1 MIKFRYLLIVFFIN
15 FFLKSAYSCTTNN
28 TGSCTGLLSVTSSG
42 VTATNSGTITSSTT
56 AASSTAYGIYS
67 NSASSSLTVINSGTI
82 SVSAQPAA
90 GAVNATDL
98 PHAAHAIV
106 TNASGFVLTNSGTI
120 TATTSATNGS
130 SPTVGSRAIIN
141 NGDNA
146 KITNT
151 NTGTIS
157 ATSSPAL
164 SPLSGSWSRRAYALE
179 NYGNNLEFT
188 NSGILSG
195 TSTRLHG
202 IGFTDNGTG
211 KIGATITN
219 SGTISGTAT
228 EGTGTGMQLIFN
240 NSTITNTNTGT
251 ISGSNVGISNS
262 GTGITIN
269 NSGAITGTT
278 RGIKNNNII
287 NALNNSQGAGNVN
300 GALTYE
306 GKLPTNYNIIIN
318 SSSNYGKLSV
328 TSGTDSLI
336 FGIYNTSNVTSGT
349 YQDVLT
355 GVSRS
360 NLSNTQL
367 TGTYGAYNWILAL
380 NNNTN
385 NYDLTIAAS
394 RSAYNE
400 IVTTAKLTNTASKLE
415 TIRTNGTKNTLTNTL
430 DNLSAA
436 QLESAV
442 KKIQGSSIVKTSA
455 QSVQAQSSFK
465 TALSTVTSPGSS
477 SSMTNVTK
485 TNQGSLTFADLQ
497 KNNLYAKIQ
506 SANYSDDSNFF
517 DYKNNQVP
525 VNALEFFKSNRNV
538 NLVEKD
544 DFKESG
550 IFLRTFGSI
559 TNYAAINSD
568 DNSYG
573 SDSYGLLGGFQHKID
588 ENLYQGYSLGF
599 SKSKLTLDAGEGN
612 TKTNTIH
619 ANVYRK
625 MDEKEYGV
633 TASLG
638 GYVSFI
644 DNVRNISETSE
655 ILKSSPTNGG
665 LDFSVQYVK
674 KMELLGLNFYPSAS
688 LTTTYGIVKNYKE
701 TGGSGSALEIKS
713 HNVLAIKPEIGFT
726 LENNFIQTDKITE
739 GANFSLFANRQQY
752 LDGHTNT
759 SSMIGENSWSAS
771 TLPKTKDDFLTAGIG
786 YVAKNIDEKS
796 DLNFN
801 FFYTQST
808 NNSLNSSLFSI
819 SYNKT
824 F

>member
-1 MIKFRYLLIVFFIN
+1 MQFIKILKLLLIIFLFNN
-15 FFLKSAYSCTTNN
+15 FHLAISFAQNCTANVSPTSDCPGGSLAITANN
-28 TGSCTGLLSVTSSG
+28 TNITNTKIIGDQNAKPTFGINSSSTSNATNLSVE
-42 VTATNSGTITSSTT
+42 NSGTINGGYALYFKADVTNTGTLNNTNTTKTVTSITNSGIINHAFAGIWNEAVMSLGNQTRLPPPSRERIST
-56 AASSTAYGIYS
+56 GGGS
-67 NSASSSLTVINSGTI
+67 NNSINSNITLIENSGSIVGNGFRGIWNAGGTVTMNGTGSNNTANANIGTI
-82 SVSAQPAA
+82 
-90 GAVNATDL
+90 
-98 PHAAHAIV
+98 
-106 TNASGFVLTNSGTI
+106 TNTGTI
-120 TATTSATNGS
+120 TAT
-130 SPTVGSRAIIN
+130 
-141 NGDNA
+141 
-146 KITNT
+146 
-151 NTGTIS
+151 
-157 ATSSPAL
+157 
-164 SPLSGSWSRRAYALE
+164 SGS
-179 NYGNNLEFT
+179 
-188 NSGILSG
+188 GI
-195 TSTRLHG
+195 
-202 IGFTDNGTG
+202 
-211 KIGATITN
+211 
-219 SGTISGTAT
+219 
-228 EGTGTGMQLIFN
+228 
-240 NSTITNTNTGT
+240 
-251 ISGSNVGISNS
+251 V
-262 GTGITIN
+262 N
-269 NSGAITGTT
+269 NSGGTIGT
-278 RGIKNNNII
+278 
-287 NALNNSQGAGNVN
+287 LNNRQGAGNAS
-300 GALTYE
+300 GSLTYN
-306 GKLPTNYNIIIN
+306 GSLPTNYNIIIN
-318 SSSNYGKLSV
+318 SPSVYGKLSV
-328 TSGTDSLI
+328 TGGATGSTTA
-336 FGIYNTSNVTSGT
+336 FGIYPGSVVSAGT

-355 GVSRS
+355 GVTGS
-360 NLSNTQL
+360 NLSSL
-367 TGTYGAYNWILAL
+367 TGTFGSYRWTLASD
-380 NNNTN
+380 NT

-394 RSAYNE
+394 RSAYNQT
-400 IVTTAKLTNTASKLE
+400 VSSSKLTNTATQLE
-415 TIRTNGTKNTLTNTL
+415 AIRTNGTKTTLTNTL

-436 QLESAV
+436 QLESAL
-442 KKIQGSSIVKTSA
+442 KKIQGTTTVKAAA
-455 QSVQAQSSFK
+455 QPVQAQSSFK
-465 TALSTVTSPGSS
+465 TALSTITSPGSS
-477 SSMTNVTK
+477 SKITNLTK
-485 TNQGSLTFADLQ
+485 TNQGNLTFADLQ
-497 KNNLYAKIQ
+497 TNNLYAKIQ
-506 SANYSDDSNFF
+506 PANYSDDNAFF
-517 DYKNNQVP
+517 DHKNNQAP
-525 VNALEFFKSNRNV
+525 INALEFFKSNRTT

-544 DFKESG
+544 DLKDSG
-550 IFLRTFGSI
+550 FFLRTFGSV

-619 ANVYRK
+619 SNVYRK
-625 MDEKEYGV
+625 MDEKEYGA

-665 LDFSVQYVK
+665 LDFSLQYVK
-674 KMELLGLNFYPSAS
+674 KMDLFGLNFYPSAA

-713 HNVLAIKPEIGFT
+713 HNILTINPEIGFT
-726 LENNFIQTDKITE
+726 LENNFVQTDKITE

>member
-1 MIKFRYLLIVFFIN
+1 MQFIRFLKLLLIIFLFNNFHLAISFAQTCTDNVSPTSDCPRGSLNITANNTNITNTKIIGDQNAKPTFGIN
-15 FFLKSAYSCTTNN
+15 SSSTNN
-28 TGSCTGLLSVTSSG
+28 ATNLSVENRGTINGGYALYFKAYVTETGPLNNNNTTKTITSITNSGIINHDFAGIWNEAVLSLGSRMLSCCPLSFTSSG
-42 VTATNSGTITSSTT
+42 GGSNNSLNSNITLIENSGSIVGNGFRGIWNAGGTVTMNGTGSNNTANANIGTITNT
-56 AASSTAYGIYS
+56 
-67 NSASSSLTVINSGTI
+67 
-82 SVSAQPAA
+82 
-90 GAVNATDL
+90 
-98 PHAAHAIV
+98 
-106 TNASGFVLTNSGTI
+106 GTI
-120 TATTSATNGS
+120 TAT
-130 SPTVGSRAIIN
+130 
-141 NGDNA
+141 
-146 KITNT
+146 
-151 NTGTIS
+151 
-157 ATSSPAL
+157 
-164 SPLSGSWSRRAYALE
+164 SGS
-179 NYGNNLEFT
+179 
-188 NSGILSG
+188 GI
-195 TSTRLHG
+195 
-202 IGFTDNGTG
+202 
-211 KIGATITN
+211 
-219 SGTISGTAT
+219 
-228 EGTGTGMQLIFN
+228 
-240 NSTITNTNTGT
+240 
-251 ISGSNVGISNS
+251 V
-262 GTGITIN
+262 N
-269 NSGAITGTT
+269 NSGGTIGT
-278 RGIKNNNII
+278 
-287 NALNNSQGAGNVN
+287 LNNRQGAGNAS
-300 GALTYE
+300 GSLTYN
-306 GKLPTNYNIIIN
+306 GSLPTNYNIIIN
-318 SSSNYGKLSV
+318 SSSVYGKLSV
-328 TSGTDSLI
+328 TAGATGSTTA
-336 FGIYNTSNVTSGT
+336 FGIYPGSVVSAGT

-355 GVSRS
+355 GVTGS
-360 NLSNTQL
+360 NLSSL
-367 TGTYGAYNWILAL
+367 TGTFGTYNWTLASDG
-380 NNNTN
+380 T

-394 RSAYNE
+394 RSAYNQT
-400 IVTTAKLTNTASKLE
+400 VSSSKLTNTASKLE
-415 TIRTNGTKNTLTNTL
+415 TIRTNGTKTTLTNTL
-430 DNLSAA
+430 DNLSAS
-436 QLESAV
+436 QLELAL
-442 KKIQGSSIVKTSA
+442 KKIQGTTTVKAAA
-455 QSVQAQSSFK
+455 QPVQAQSNFK

-477 SSMTNVTK
+477 STMTNLTK
-485 TNQGSLTFADLQ
+485 TNQGNLTFADLQ
-497 KNNLYAKIQ
+497 TNNLYAKIQ
-506 SANYSDDSNFF
+506 PANYSDDTAFF
-517 DYKNNQVP
+517 DNKNNQAP
-525 VNALEFFKSNRNV
+525 VSALEFFKSNRNL

-544 DFKESG
+544 DLKESG
-550 IFLRTFGSI
+550 FFLRTFGSI
-559 TNYAAINSD
+559 TNYAAVNSD

-625 MDEKEYGV
+625 MDEKEYGA

-688 LTTTYGIVKNYKE
+688 FTTTYGIVKNYTE

-713 HNVLAIKPEIGFT
+713 HNILAIKPEIGFT
-726 LENNFIQTDKITE
+726 LENNFIQTDKVVE

>member
-1 MIKFRYLLIVFFIN
+1 M
-15 FFLKSAYSCTTNN
+15 FLKSFFIFILTIFFLITEISNAQQVISSN
-28 TGSCTGLLSVTSSG
+28 TPSQVIATGGDFTINSG
-42 VTATNSGTITSSTT
+42 VTISASGANPVVSVLNKNVANFVNNGRITTVINDGNVLQFTSTATSSSIINNGTMNGKDGILLYSPAAITNNNSGSEAIRATNSALMIFSGSSGSSVNNTTGTIWGNFT
-56 AASSTAYGIYS
+56 AITNFSGVTLS
-67 NSASSSLTVINSGTI
+67 NI
-82 SVSAQPAA
+82 
-90 GAVNATDL
+90 
-98 PHAAHAIV
+98 
-106 TNASGFVLTNSGTI
+106 TNASGATI
-120 TATTSATNGS
+120 KGNTS
-130 SPTVGSRAIIN
+130 
-141 NGDNA
+141 
-146 KITNT
+146 
-151 NTGTIS
+151 
-157 ATSSPAL
+157 
-164 SPLSGSWSRRAYALE
+164 
-179 NYGNNLEFT
+179 
-188 NSGILSG
+188 ILN
-195 TSTRLHG
+195 
-202 IGFTDNGTG
+202 F
-211 KIGATITN
+211 ATITN
-219 SGTISGTAT
+219 LTNDGTIQSTSTNAISGVGSISNLINR
-228 EGTGTGMQLIFN
+228 GTIYSAGGVAINHAITNLN
-240 NSTITNTNTGT
+240 NLQGSSNPLTIT
-251 ISGSNVGISNS
+251 GS
-262 GTGITIN
+262 
-269 NSGAITGTT
+269 
-278 RGIKNNNII
+278 
-287 NALNNSQGAGNVN
+287 
-300 GALTYE
+300 
-306 GKLPTNYNIIIN
+306 LPTNYNIIIN
-318 SSSNYGKLSV
+318 SNSSYGKLSSASP
-328 TSGTDSLI
+328 SGKLN
-336 FGIYNTSNVTSGT
+336 FGIYEGAVVSDKTT
-349 YQDVLT
+349 YQDVLI
-355 GVSRS
+355 GVSAS
-360 NLSNTQL
+360 NLSSL
-367 TGTYGAYNWILAL
+367 TGTYGAYNWTLAL
-380 NNNTN
+380 DATN
-385 NYDLTIAAS
+385 KYDLTIS
-394 RSAYNE
+394 HPGYSQTV
-400 IVTTAKLTNTASKLE
+400 ISQKLANTATQLE
-415 TIRTNGTKNTLTNTL
+415 TIRTKGTKTTLINAL
-430 DNLSAA
+430 DNLSST
-436 QLESAV
+436 QLESAL
-442 KKIQGSSIVKTSA
+442 KKIQGTTTVKAAA

-485 TNQGSLTFADLQ
+485 TNQGNLTFADLQ
-497 KNNLYAKIQ
+497 INNLYAKIQ
-506 SANYSDDSNFF
+506 PANYSDDSAFF
-517 DYKNNQVP
+517 DYKNNLVP

-544 DFKESG
+544 DLKESG
-550 IFLRTFGSI
+550 IFLRTFGSV
-559 TNYAAINSD
+559 TNYAAVNGD

-625 MDEKEYGV
+625 MDEKEYGA

-644 DNVRNISETSE
+644 DNVRNISETNE

-665 LDFSVQYVK
+665 VDFSVQYVK

-726 LENNFIQTDKITE
+726 LENNFVQTDKITE

>member
-1 MIKFRYLLIVFFIN
+1 MKINKIQILFLIAVIYNFLIKEGKANCILN
-15 FFLKSAYSCTTNN
+15 
-28 TGSCTGLLSVTSSG
+28 GSGNVSG
-42 VTATNSGTITSSTT
+42 NC
-56 AASSTAYGIYS
+56 
-67 NSASSSLTVINSGTI
+67 SSLTLVSDLATLNNTQTISGDSTAINNRNIVIDNLTNTGTISGTYSGLTNEQNSAGGGPHNGVIKNVINSGTI
-82 SVSAQPAA
+82 SSNPPNISS
-90 GAVNATDL
+90 GNSGIWNLST
-98 PHAAHAIV
+98 I
-106 TNASGFVLTNSGTI
+106 TNLTNTATGNISGRNGIVNEIYHVGATIGTIVNEGTI
-120 TATTSATNGS
+120 TARFLWGIYNESNSSINTITNNGTITTYSTAQGASSSAAGILNQGTLGTITNRGS
-130 SPTVGSRAIIN
+130 INTMFENSGSRAR
-141 NGDNA
+141 
-146 KITNT
+146 ITNF
-151 NTGTIS
+151 
-157 ATSSPAL
+157 
-164 SPLSGSWSRRAYALE
+164 
-179 NYGNNLEFT
+179 NNLQ
-188 NSGILSG
+188 S
-195 TSTRLHG
+195 
-202 IGFTDNGTG
+202 D
-211 KIGATITN
+211 
-219 SGTISGTAT
+219 
-228 EGTGTGMQLIFN
+228 
-240 NSTITNTNTGT
+240 
-251 ISGSNVGISNS
+251 
-262 GTGITIN
+262 
-269 NSGAITGTT
+269 
-278 RGIKNNNII
+278 
-287 NALNNSQGAGNVN
+287 LNFK
-300 GALTYE
+300 
-306 GKLPTNYNIIIN
+306 GKLPINYYIIIN
-318 SSSNYGKLSV
+318 STSNFGKLNVSSPQGAL
-328 TSGTDSLI
+328 T
-336 FGIYNTSNVTSGT
+336 FGIYPGSIVTAGT
-349 YQDVLT
+349 YQNVLS
-355 GVSRS
+355 GIRNA
-360 NLSNTQL
+360 NLANSS
-367 TGTYGAYNWILAL
+367 GTFGSYNWTLAYDG
-380 NNNTN
+380 T
-385 NYDLTIAAS
+385 NYDLTLVSS
-394 RSAYNE
+394 RTAYNQT
-400 IVTTAKLTNTASKLE
+400 VTSPKIASTATQLE
-415 TIRTNGTKNTLTNTL
+415 AIRTKGTKTTLINAL
-430 DNLSAA
+430 DALSSS
-436 QLESAV
+436 QLESAL
-442 KKIQGSSIVKTSA
+442 KKIQGTTTVKAAA

-485 TNQGSLTFADLQ
+485 TNQGNLTFADLQ
-497 KNNLYAKIQ
+497 TNNLYAKIQ
-506 SANYSDDSNFF
+506 PANYSDDSAFF
-517 DYKNNQVP
+517 YYKNNQAP

-544 DFKESG
+544 DLKDSG
-550 IFLRTFGSI
+550 IFLRTFGSV

-759 SSMIGENSWSAS
+759 SSIIDENSWSAS

-786 YVAKNIDEKS
+786 YVAKNIEEKS

>member
-1 MIKFRYLLIVFFIN
+1 MHFIRILKLLLIIFLFNN
-15 FFLKSAYSCTTNN
+15 FHLAISFAQTCSDASPTVNTSCYGQWNVGTNN
-28 TGSCTGLLSVTSSG
+28 LQIVVNNGATVHRGTGQIALYNTANDISITVNNGGAIGNVSVNNPTDAIRN
-42 VTATNSGTITSSTT
+42 VGTITLLDIKTGGYTWGYARPMSNYSTITTFNNAGTVDSYSSNF
-56 AASSTAYGIYS
+56 GFPVL
-67 NSASSSLTVINSGTI
+67 NDGTI
-82 SVSAQPAA
+82 
-90 GAVNATDL
+90 
-98 PHAAHAIV
+98 
-106 TNASGFVLTNSGTI
+106 GTL
-120 TATTSATNGS
+120 
-130 SPTVGSRAIIN
+130 
-141 NGDNA
+141 
-146 KITNT
+146 T
-151 NTGTIS
+151 NTGKFSS
-157 ATSSPAL
+157 AIRNNQANSQITTL
-164 SPLSGSWSRRAYALE
+164 
-179 NYGNNLEFT
+179 NNL
-188 NSGILSG
+188 
-195 TSTRLHG
+195 
-202 IGFTDNGTG
+202 
-211 KIGATITN
+211 
-219 SGTISGTAT
+219 
-228 EGTGTGMQLIFN
+228 Q
-240 NSTITNTNTGT
+240 
-251 ISGSNVGISNS
+251 GISVYPLRL
-262 GTGITIN
+262 I
-269 NSGAITGTT
+269 
-278 RGIKNNNII
+278 
-287 NALNNSQGAGNVN
+287 
-300 GALTYE
+300 

-318 SSSNYGKLSV
+318 STSDYGQLSV
-328 TSGTDSLI
+328 NTPTGSTT
-336 FGIYNTSNVTSGT
+336 FGIYPGSVVTART
-349 YQDVLT
+349 YEDVLT

-367 TGTYGAYNWILAL
+367 SGTYGAYNWTLAL
-380 NNNTN
+380 DITN

-394 RSAYNE
+394 RSAYNQT
-400 IVTTAKLTNTASKLE
+400 VTSSKLTNTASKLE
-415 TIRTNGTKNTLTNTL
+415 TIRTNGTKTTLTNTL

-442 KKIQGSSIVKTSA
+442 KKIQGATIVKTST
-455 QSVQAQSSFK
+455 QPVQAQSNFK

-477 SSMTNVTK
+477 SKITNLTK
-485 TNQGSLTFADLQ
+485 TNQGNLTFADLQ
-497 KNNLYAKIQ
+497 TNNLYAKIQ
-506 SANYSDDSNFF
+506 PENFSDDSAFF
-517 DYKNNQVP
+517 DNKNNQAP
-525 VNALEFFKSNRNV
+525 VNALEFFKSNRNI

-544 DFKESG
+544 DLKDSG
-550 IFLRTFGSI
+550 FFLRTFGSV

-625 MDEKEYGV
+625 MDEKEYGA

-638 GYVSFI
+638 GYISFI

-665 LDFSVQYVK
+665 LDFSLQYVK
-674 KMELLGLNFYPSAS
+674 KMDLFGLNFYPSAA

-713 HNVLAIKPEIGFT
+713 HNILTINPEIGFT

-739 GANFSLFANRQQY
+739 GANFSLFVNRQQY

-808 NNSLNSSLFSI
+808 NNSLNSSLFLV

>member
-1 MIKFRYLLIVFFIN
+1 VRDCECFSRFNFFVYTGIIYFLLIPLFFSSVKSIN
-15 FFLKSAYSCTTNN
+15 LKSLKTCTNLIFILTIFFLITEISNAQQVISSN
-28 TGSCTGLLSVTSSG
+28 TSSQVIATGGDFTVNSG
-42 VTATNSGTITSSTT
+42 VTISASGANPVVSVLNKNVANFVNNGRITTVINDGNVLQFTSTATSSSIINNGTMNGKDGILLYSPAAITNNNSGSEAIRATNSALMIFSGSSGSSINNTSGTIWG
-56 AASSTAYGIYS
+56 SSTAITNYS
-67 NSASSSLTVINSGTI
+67 GVTLSNI
-82 SVSAQPAA
+82 
-90 GAVNATDL
+90 
-98 PHAAHAIV
+98 
-106 TNASGFVLTNSGTI
+106 TNASGATI
-120 TATTSATNGS
+120 KGNTA
-130 SPTVGSRAIIN
+130 I
-141 NGDNA
+141 
-146 KITNT
+146 
-151 NTGTIS
+151 
-157 ATSSPAL
+157 L
-164 SPLSGSWSRRAYALE
+164 
-179 NYGNNLEFT
+179 NL
-188 NSGILSG
+188 
-195 TSTRLHG
+195 
-202 IGFTDNGTG
+202 
-211 KIGATITN
+211 ATITN
-219 SGTISGTAT
+219 LTNDGTIESTSTNAISSVGSISNLTNRGTIKSAGGVAINHAIT
-228 EGTGTGMQLIFN
+228 NLN
-240 NSTITNTNTGT
+240 NLQGSSNPLTIT
-251 ISGSNVGISNS
+251 GS
-262 GTGITIN
+262 
-269 NSGAITGTT
+269 
-278 RGIKNNNII
+278 
-287 NALNNSQGAGNVN
+287 
-300 GALTYE
+300 
-306 GKLPTNYNIIIN
+306 LPTNYNIIIN
-318 SSSNYGKLSV
+318 SNSSYGKLSSASP
-328 TSGTDSLI
+328 SGKLN
-336 FGIYNTSNVTSGT
+336 FGIYEGSVVSVGTT

-355 GVSRS
+355 GVSAS
-360 NLSNTQL
+360 NLSSL
-367 TGTYGAYNWILAL
+367 TGTNGAYNWTLAL
-380 NNNTN
+380 DVTN
-385 NYDLTIAAS
+385 KYDLTISRLTYSQTVTSPKIAS
-394 RSAYNE
+394 
-400 IVTTAKLTNTASKLE
+400 TATQLE
-415 TIRTNGTKNTLTNTL
+415 AIRTKGTKTTLINAL
-430 DNLSAA
+430 DALSST
-436 QLESAV
+436 QLESAL
-442 KKIQGSSIVKTSA
+442 KKIQGTTTVKAAA

-485 TNQGSLTFADLQ
+485 TNQGNLTFADLQ

-506 SANYSDDSNFF
+506 PANYSDDSAFF

-644 DNVRNISETSE
+644 DNVRNISETNE

-665 LDFSVQYVK
+665 LDFSLQYVK

-688 LTTTYGIVKNYKE
+688 LTTTYGIVENYKE

>member
-1 MIKFRYLLIVFFIN
+1 MFFKTLFIFILAT
-15 FFLKSAYSCTTNN
+15 FFLITKISNAQQVISSN
-28 TGSCTGLLSVTSSG
+28 TSSQVTATGGDFTVNSG
-42 VTATNSGTITSSTT
+42 VTISASGANPVVSVLNKNVANFVNNGTITTVENNGT
-56 AASSTAYGIYS
+56 VLQFTSTAT
-67 NSASSSLTVINSGTI
+67 SSSIINNGTMNGKDGILLYSPAAITNNNSGSTAI
-82 SVSAQPAA
+82 W
-90 GAVNATDL
+90 ATDRAL
-98 PHAAHAIV
+98 LFNSGSSGSSVNNTTGTIWGNFTAITNFSGV
-106 TNASGFVLTNSGTI
+106 TLSNITNASGATI
-120 TATTSATNGS
+120 KGNTS
-130 SPTVGSRAIIN
+130 
-141 NGDNA
+141 
-146 KITNT
+146 
-151 NTGTIS
+151 
-157 ATSSPAL
+157 
-164 SPLSGSWSRRAYALE
+164 
-179 NYGNNLEFT
+179 
-188 NSGILSG
+188 ILN
-195 TSTRLHG
+195 
-202 IGFTDNGTG
+202 F
-211 KIGATITN
+211 ATITN
-219 SGTISGTAT
+219 LTNDGTIQSTSTNAISGVGSISNLINR
-228 EGTGTGMQLIFN
+228 GTIYSAGGVAINHAITNLN
-240 NSTITNTNTGT
+240 NLQGSSNPLTIT
-251 ISGSNVGISNS
+251 GS
-262 GTGITIN
+262 
-269 NSGAITGTT
+269 
-278 RGIKNNNII
+278 
-287 NALNNSQGAGNVN
+287 
-300 GALTYE
+300 
-306 GKLPTNYNIIIN
+306 LPTNYNIIIN
-318 SSSNYGKLSV
+318 SNSSYGKLSSASP
-328 TSGTDSLI
+328 SGKLN
-336 FGIYNTSNVTSGT
+336 FGIYEGSVVSVGTT
-349 YQDVLT
+349 YQDVLI
-355 GVSRS
+355 GVSAS
-360 NLSNTQL
+360 NLSSL
-367 TGTYGAYNWILAL
+367 TGTNGAYNWTLAL
-380 NNNTN
+380 DVTN
-385 NYDLTIAAS
+385 KYDLTISRLTYSQTVTSPKIAS
-394 RSAYNE
+394 
-400 IVTTAKLTNTASKLE
+400 TATQLE
-415 TIRTNGTKNTLTNTL
+415 TIRTKGTKTTLINAL
-430 DNLSAA
+430 DALSST
-436 QLESAV
+436 QLESAL
-442 KKIQGSSIVKTSA
+442 KKIQGTTTVKAAA

-485 TNQGSLTFADLQ
+485 TNQGNLTFADLQ
-497 KNNLYAKIQ
+497 TNNLYAKIQ
-506 SANYSDDSNFF
+506 PANYSDDSAFF
-517 DYKNNQVP
+517 DYKNNQAP

-544 DFKESG
+544 NLKESG
-550 IFLRTFGSI
+550 FFLRTFGSI
-559 TNYAAINSD
+559 TNYAAVNSD

-625 MDEKEYGV
+625 MDEKEYGA

-644 DNVRNISETSE
+644 DNVRNISETNE

-674 KMELLGLNFYPSAS
+674 KMDLLGLNFYPSAS

-726 LENNFIQTDKITE
+726 LENNFVQTDKITE

>member
-1 MIKFRYLLIVFFIN
+1 MQFIRLLKLLLIIFLFNN
-15 FFLKSAYSCTTNN
+15 FHLAISFAQTCTANVSPASDCPGGSLSITANN
-28 TGSCTGLLSVTSSG
+28 TNITNTKIIGDANAIPTFGINSSSTSNATNLSVENRGTINGGYALYFKANVTNTGTLNNTNTTKTITSI
-42 VTATNSGTITSSTT
+42 TNSGIINHAFAGIWNEAGLTLGTINYGPPPFFFRSSSGGGSNNSLNSNITLIENSGSIVGNGFRGIWNAGGTVTMNGTGSNNTANTNIGTITNT
-56 AASSTAYGIYS
+56 
-67 NSASSSLTVINSGTI
+67 
-82 SVSAQPAA
+82 
-90 GAVNATDL
+90 
-98 PHAAHAIV
+98 
-106 TNASGFVLTNSGTI
+106 GTI
-120 TATTSATNGS
+120 TAT
-130 SPTVGSRAIIN
+130 
-141 NGDNA
+141 
-146 KITNT
+146 
-151 NTGTIS
+151 
-157 ATSSPAL
+157 
-164 SPLSGSWSRRAYALE
+164 SGS
-179 NYGNNLEFT
+179 
-188 NSGILSG
+188 GI
-195 TSTRLHG
+195 
-202 IGFTDNGTG
+202 
-211 KIGATITN
+211 
-219 SGTISGTAT
+219 
-228 EGTGTGMQLIFN
+228 
-240 NSTITNTNTGT
+240 
-251 ISGSNVGISNS
+251 V
-262 GTGITIN
+262 N
-269 NSGAITGTT
+269 NSGGTIGT
-278 RGIKNNNII
+278 
-287 NALNNSQGAGNVN
+287 LNNRQGAGNAS
-300 GALTYE
+300 GSLTYN
-306 GKLPTNYNIIIN
+306 GSLPTNYNIIIN
-318 SSSNYGKLSV
+318 SSSVYGKLSV
-328 TSGTDSLI
+328 TAGATGSTTA
-336 FGIYNTSNVTSGT
+336 FGIYPGSVVSAGI

-355 GVSRS
+355 GVTGS
-360 NLSNTQL
+360 NLSSL
-367 TGTYGAYNWILAL
+367 TGTFGTYNWTLASDG
-380 NNNTN
+380 T

-400 IVTTAKLTNTASKLE
+400 TVTSSKLTNTASKLE
-415 TIRTNGTKNTLTNTL
+415 TIRTNGTKTTLTNTL
-430 DNLSAA
+430 DNLSAS
-436 QLESAV
+436 QLELAL
-442 KKIQGSSIVKTSA
+442 KKIQGTTTIKAAA
-455 QSVQAQSSFK
+455 QPVQAQSNFK

-477 SSMTNVTK
+477 STMTNLTK
-485 TNQGSLTFADLQ
+485 TNQGNLTFADLQ
-497 KNNLYAKIQ
+497 TNNLYAKIQ
-506 SANYSDDSNFF
+506 PANYSDDTAFF
-517 DYKNNQVP
+517 DNKNNQAP
-525 VNALEFFKSNRNV
+525 VSALEFFKSNRNL

-544 DFKESG
+544 DLKESG
-550 IFLRTFGSI
+550 FFLRTFGSI
-559 TNYAAINSD
+559 TNYAAVNSD

-625 MDEKEYGV
+625 MDEKEYGA

-688 LTTTYGIVKNYKE
+688 FTTTYGIVKNYTE

-726 LENNFIQTDKITE
+726 LENNFIQTDKIVE

>member
-1 MIKFRYLLIVFFIN
+1 MKINKIQILFLIAVIYNFLIKEGKANCILN
-15 FFLKSAYSCTTNN
+15 
-28 TGSCTGLLSVTSSG
+28 GSGNVSG
-42 VTATNSGTITSSTT
+42 NC
-56 AASSTAYGIYS
+56 
-67 NSASSSLTVINSGTI
+67 SSLTLVSDLATLNNTQTISGGSNAINNRNIVIDNLTNTGTISGTYSGLMNQQNSARGGPHNGVIKNVINSGTI
-82 SVSAQPAA
+82 SSNPPNISD
-90 GAVNATDL
+90 GNSGILNWST
-98 PHAAHAIV
+98 I
-106 TNASGFVLTNSGTI
+106 TNLTNTATGNISGRNGIVNEIYHVGATIGTIVNEGTI
-120 TATTSATNGS
+120 TARFLWGIYNESNS
-130 SPTVGSRAIIN
+130 SIN
-141 NGDNA
+141 
-146 KITNT
+146 
-151 NTGTIS
+151 
-157 ATSSPAL
+157 
-164 SPLSGSWSRRAYALE
+164 
-179 NYGNNLEFT
+179 
-188 NSGILSG
+188 
-195 TSTRLHG
+195 
-202 IGFTDNGTG
+202 
-211 KIGATITN
+211 TITN
-219 SGTISGTAT
+219 NGTITTYSTAQGASSSAAGILNQGTL
-228 EGTGTGMQLIFN
+228 G
-240 NSTITNTNTGT
+240 TITNRGSITKFEN
-251 ISGSNVGISNS
+251 SGSSAR
-262 GTGITIN
+262 ITNFN
-269 NSGAITGTT
+269 NLQSD
-278 RGIKNNNII
+278 
-287 NALNNSQGAGNVN
+287 LNFK
-300 GALTYE
+300 
-306 GKLPTNYNIIIN
+306 GKLPINYYIIIN
-318 SSSNYGKLSV
+318 STSNFGKLNVSSPQGAL
-328 TSGTDSLI
+328 T
-336 FGIYNTSNVTSGT
+336 FGIYPGSIVTAGT
-349 YQDVLT
+349 YQNVLS
-355 GVSRS
+355 GIKNV
-360 NLSNTQL
+360 NLANSS
-367 TGTYGAYNWILAL
+367 GTFGSYNWTLASYDG
-380 NNNTN
+380 T
-385 NYDLTIAAS
+385 NYDLTLVSS
-394 RSAYNE
+394 RTAYNQT
-400 IVTTAKLTNTASKLE
+400 VTSSKLTNTTSKLE
-415 TIRTNGTKNTLTNTL
+415 TIRTNGTKTTLTNTL
-430 DNLSAA
+430 DNLSAS

-442 KKIQGSSIVKTSA
+442 KKIQGTTTVKAAT
-455 QSVQAQSSFK
+455 QPVQAQSNFK

-477 SSMTNVTK
+477 STMTNLTK
-485 TNQGSLTFADLQ
+485 TNQGNLTFADLQ
-497 KNNLYAKIQ
+497 TNNLYAKIQ
-506 SANYSDDSNFF
+506 PANYSDDNAFF
-517 DYKNNQVP
+517 DHKNNQAP
-525 VNALEFFKSNRNV
+525 INALEFFKSNRNT

-544 DFKESG
+544 DLKDSG
-550 IFLRTFGSI
+550 FFLRTFGSV
-559 TNYAAINSD
+559 TNYAAVNSD

-625 MDEKEYGV
+625 MDEKEYGA

-688 LTTTYGIVKNYKE
+688 FTTTYGIVKNYTE

-713 HNVLAIKPEIGFT
+713 HNVLVIKPEIGFT

-808 NNSLNSSLFSI
+808 NTSLNSSLFSI

>member
-1 MIKFRYLLIVFFIN
+1 MTIIFRYFLYINLFLFVDSNFVFAGSNNGTTGTYGTTSDQFYLSTN
-15 FFLKSAYSCTTNN
+15 ETYTNN
-28 TGSCTGLLSVTSSG
+28 GTILGWRRSLNGRYQ
-42 VTATNSGTITSSTT
+42 SGTTILNNEG
-56 AASSTAYGIYS
+56 AIIR
-67 NSASSSLTVINSGTI
+67 VSG
-82 SVSAQPAA
+82 A
-90 GAVNATDL
+90 GAITYGGVLAEGG
-98 PHAAHAIV
+98 
-106 TNASGFVLTNSGTI
+106 ASGN
-120 TATTSATNGS
+120 
-130 SPTVGSRAIIN
+130 IIYN
-141 NGDNA
+141 Y
-146 KITNT
+146 
-151 NTGTIS
+151 GTIS
-157 ATSSPAL
+157 ASGQTLQIDNSSNNTLINYSTGLIEATGGSAVQHGSQLGGASSIDNRGSIIATAYGVNASTRGGYTSS
-164 SPLSGSWSRRAYALE
+164 YT
-179 NYGNNLEFT
+179 F
-188 NSGILSG
+188 
-195 TSTRLHG
+195 
-202 IGFTDNGTG
+202 
-211 KIGATITN
+211 TN
-219 SGTISGTAT
+219 SGTISTNTTSAAAVLLNSTSVTAT
-228 EGTGTGMQLIFN
+228 
-240 NSTITNTNTGT
+240 NSTAGSITSAYNGIDSSATTLVFSNSGIVDATNHGLALTNTNATITNTGT
-251 ISGSNVGISNS
+251 IK
-262 GTGITIN
+262 
-269 NSGAITGTT
+269 GAA

-287 NALNNSQGAGNVN
+287 NTLNNSQGVGNAN

-336 FGIYNTSNVTSGT
+336 FGIHNTSIVTSGT

-355 GVSRS
+355 GVTGS
-360 NLSNTQL
+360 NLSSL
-367 TGTYGAYNWILAL
+367 TGTFGSYRWTLASD
-380 NNNTN
+380 NT

-394 RSAYNE
+394 RSAYNQ
-400 IVTTAKLTNTASKLE
+400 IVTTSKFTNTASKLE
-415 TIRTNGTKNTLTNTL
+415 TIRTNGTKTTLTNTL

-442 KKIQGSSIVKTSA
+442 KKIQGTSIVKTA
-455 QSVQAQSSFK
+455 TQSVQSQSSFK
-465 TALSTVTSPGSS
+465 TALSTLTSPGSS
-477 SSMTNVTK
+477 SKITNLTK
-485 TNQGSLTFADLQ
+485 TNQGNLTFADLQ
-497 KNNLYAKIQ
+497 TNNLYAKIQ
-506 SANYSDDSNFF
+506 PANYSDDSAFF
-517 DYKNNQVP
+517 DNKNNQAP
-525 VNALEFFKSNRNV
+525 VNALEFFKSNRNL
-538 NLVEKD
+538 NLAEKD
-544 DFKESG
+544 DLKESG
-550 IFLRTFGSI
+550 IFLRTFGSV
-559 TNYAAINSD
+559 TNYAAVNSD

-625 MDEKEYGV
+625 MDEKEYGA

-665 LDFSVQYVK
+665 LDFSLQYVK

-688 LTTTYGIVKNYKE
+688 LTTTYGIVENYKE
-701 TGGSGSALEIKS
+701 TGGSGSALEVKS
-713 HNVLAIKPEIGFT
+713 HNILTINPEIGFT
-726 LENNFIQTDKITE
+726 LENNFVQTDKITE
-739 GANFSLFANRQQY
+739 GVNFSLFANRQQY

-759 SSMIGENSWSAS
+759 SSMIDENSWSAS

>member
-1 MIKFRYLLIVFFIN
+1 MQFIRILKLLLIIFLFNN
-15 FFLKSAYSCTTNN
+15 FHLAISFAQTCTANVSPTSNCPGGSLAITANN
-28 TGSCTGLLSVTSSG
+28 TNITNTKIIGDANAIPTFGINSSSTSNATNLSVENRGTINGGYALYFKADVTDTGTLNNTNTTKTVTSI
-42 VTATNSGTITSSTT
+42 TNSGIINHSFAGVWNAAELNLGTFFFMFSSGGGSNNSLNSNITLIENSGSIVGDGFRGIWNAGGTVNMYGTGSNNTANTNISTITNT
-56 AASSTAYGIYS
+56 
-67 NSASSSLTVINSGTI
+67 
-82 SVSAQPAA
+82 
-90 GAVNATDL
+90 
-98 PHAAHAIV
+98 
-106 TNASGFVLTNSGTI
+106 GTI
-120 TATTSATNGS
+120 TAT
-130 SPTVGSRAIIN
+130 
-141 NGDNA
+141 
-146 KITNT
+146 
-151 NTGTIS
+151 
-157 ATSSPAL
+157 
-164 SPLSGSWSRRAYALE
+164 SGS
-179 NYGNNLEFT
+179 
-188 NSGILSG
+188 GIV
-195 TSTRLHG
+195 
-202 IGFTDNGTG
+202 
-211 KIGATITN
+211 N
-219 SGTISGTAT
+219 SGTIGT
-228 EGTGTGMQLIFN
+228 
-240 NSTITNTNTGT
+240 
-251 ISGSNVGISNS
+251 
-262 GTGITIN
+262 
-269 NSGAITGTT
+269 
-278 RGIKNNNII
+278 
-287 NALNNSQGAGNVN
+287 LNNRQGAGNLS
-300 GALTYE
+300 GSLTYN
-306 GKLPTNYNIIIN
+306 GRLPTNYNIIIN
-318 SSSNYGKLSV
+318 SPTVYGKLSV
-328 TSGTDSLI
+328 TGGARGSATA
-336 FGIYNTSNVTSGT
+336 FGIYPGSVVSAGT

-355 GVSRS
+355 GVTGS
-360 NLSNTQL
+360 NLSSL
-367 TGTYGAYNWILAL
+367 TGTFGSYRWTLASD
-380 NNNTN
+380 NTN

-394 RSAYNE
+394 RSAYNQ
-400 IVTTAKLTNTASKLE
+400 IVTSSKITNTAAKLE
-415 TIRTNGTKNTLTNTL
+415 TIRTNGTKTTLTNTL

-436 QLESAV
+436 QLESAL
-442 KKIQGSSIVKTSA
+442 KKIQGATTVKTA
-455 QSVQAQSSFK
+455 TQSVQAQSSFK

-485 TNQGSLTFADLQ
+485 TNQGNLTFADLQ
-497 KNNLYAKIQ
+497 TNNLYAKIQ
-506 SANYSDDSNFF
+506 PANFSDDSAFF
-517 DYKNNQVP
+517 DNKNNQAP
-525 VNALEFFKSNRNV
+525 VNALEFFKSNRNI

-544 DFKESG
+544 DLKDSG
-550 IFLRTFGSI
+550 FFLRTFGSV

-599 SKSKLTLDAGEGN
+599 SKSKLTLDAAEGN

-625 MDEKEYGV
+625 MDEKEYGA

-665 LDFSVQYVK
+665 LDFSLQYVK
-674 KMELLGLNFYPSAS
+674 KMDLFGLNFYPSAS
-688 LTTTYGIVKNYKE
+688 FTTTYGIVENYKE

-713 HNVLAIKPEIGFT
+713 HNILTINPEIGFT
-726 LENNFIQTDKITE
+726 LENNFVQTDKITE

>member
-1 MIKFRYLLIVFFIN
+1 MFFKTLFIFIVVT
-15 FFLKSAYSCTTNN
+15 FFLNSKISYAQQVISSNTSSPVTATGGNFTVNTGVTIGASGAIPVVAVNNVNVENFVNNGTITTIVNNGRALNFTSTATTSSIINNGTIYGKEGLQLYSQTAITNN
-28 TGSCTGLLSVTSSG
+28 NSGSTAIWATDRALLFNSGSSGSSVNNTTGTIRGDYSAVRNASG
-42 VTATNSGTITSSTT
+42 VTL
-56 AASSTAYGIYS
+56 S
-67 NSASSSLTVINSGTI
+67 NI
-82 SVSAQPAA
+82 
-90 GAVNATDL
+90 
-98 PHAAHAIV
+98 
-106 TNASGFVLTNSGTI
+106 TNASGATI
-120 TATTSATNGS
+120 QGIFS
-130 SPTVGSRAIIN
+130 I
-141 NGDNA
+141 
-146 KITNT
+146 
-151 NTGTIS
+151 
-157 ATSSPAL
+157 
-164 SPLSGSWSRRAYALE
+164 E
-179 NYGNNLEFT
+179 NYGTVTNLTNNGTMQSTHWVSFNAIGGSGSISNLINRGTIYGSNGGAAINHAITNLNNLQGSS
-188 NSGILSG
+188 NPL
-195 TSTRLHG
+195 
-202 IGFTDNGTG
+202 
-211 KIGATITN
+211 TIT
-219 SGTISGTAT
+219 
-228 EGTGTGMQLIFN
+228 
-240 NSTITNTNTGT
+240 
-251 ISGSNVGISNS
+251 GS
-262 GTGITIN
+262 
-269 NSGAITGTT
+269 
-278 RGIKNNNII
+278 
-287 NALNNSQGAGNVN
+287 
-300 GALTYE
+300 
-306 GKLPTNYNIIIN
+306 LPTNYNIIIN
-318 SSSNYGKLSV
+318 SNSSYGKLSSASP
-328 TSGTDSLI
+328 SGSLI
-336 FGIYNTSNVTSGT
+336 FGIYSGSVVSAGTT

-355 GVSRS
+355 GVSAS
-360 NLSNTQL
+360 NLSSL
-367 TGTYGAYNWILAL
+367 TGTYGAYNWTLASDG
-380 NNNTN
+380 T
-385 NYDLTIAAS
+385 NYDLTVAAS
-394 RSAYNE
+394 RSAYNQL
-400 IVTTAKLTNTASKLE
+400 VTSSKLTNTAANLE
-415 TIRTNGTKNTLTNTL
+415 TIRTNGTKTTLTNTL
-430 DNLSAA
+430 DNLTSS

-442 KKIQGSSIVKTSA
+442 KKIQGTSIVKTST

-485 TNQGSLTFADLQ
+485 TNQGNLTFADLQ
-497 KNNLYAKIQ
+497 ANNLYAKIQ
-506 SANYSDDSNFF
+506 PANYSDDSTSF
-517 DYKNNQVP
+517 DYKNNQAP
-525 VNALEFFKSNRNV
+525 VNALEFFKSNRNI

-544 DFKESG
+544 DLKDSG
-550 IFLRTFGSI
+550 FFLRTFGSV
-559 TNYAAINSD
+559 TNYAAININ

-612 TKTNTIH
+612 TKTNTVH

-625 MDEKEYGV
+625 MDEKEYGA

-665 LDFSVQYVK
+665 LDFSLQYVK
-674 KMELLGLNFYPSAS
+674 KMDLFGLNFYPSAA

-713 HNVLAIKPEIGFT
+713 HNILTINPEIGFT
-726 LENNFIQTDKITE
+726 LENNFVQTDKITE

>member
-1 MIKFRYLLIVFFIN
+1 MFFKTLFIFIVVT
-15 FFLKSAYSCTTNN
+15 FFLNSKISYAQQVISSNTSSPVTATGGNFTVNTGVTIGASGAIPVVAVNNVNVENFVNNGIITTIVNNGRALNFTSTATTSSIINNGTIYGKEGLQLYSQTAITNN
-28 TGSCTGLLSVTSSG
+28 NSGSTAIWATDRALLFNSGSSGSSVNNTTGTIRGDYSAIRNASG
-42 VTATNSGTITSSTT
+42 VTL
-56 AASSTAYGIYS
+56 S
-67 NSASSSLTVINSGTI
+67 NI
-82 SVSAQPAA
+82 
-90 GAVNATDL
+90 
-98 PHAAHAIV
+98 
-106 TNASGFVLTNSGTI
+106 TNASGATI
-120 TATTSATNGS
+120 RGIFS
-130 SPTVGSRAIIN
+130 I
-141 NGDNA
+141 
-146 KITNT
+146 
-151 NTGTIS
+151 
-157 ATSSPAL
+157 
-164 SPLSGSWSRRAYALE
+164 E
-179 NYGNNLEFT
+179 NYGTVTNLTNNGTMQSTHWVSFNAIGGSGSISNLINRGTIYGSNGGAAINHAITNLNNLQGSS
-188 NSGILSG
+188 NPL
-195 TSTRLHG
+195 
-202 IGFTDNGTG
+202 
-211 KIGATITN
+211 TIT
-219 SGTISGTAT
+219 
-228 EGTGTGMQLIFN
+228 
-240 NSTITNTNTGT
+240 
-251 ISGSNVGISNS
+251 GS
-262 GTGITIN
+262 
-269 NSGAITGTT
+269 
-278 RGIKNNNII
+278 
-287 NALNNSQGAGNVN
+287 
-300 GALTYE
+300 
-306 GKLPTNYNIIIN
+306 LPTNYNIIIN
-318 SSSNYGKLSV
+318 SNSSYGKLSSASP
-328 TSGTDSLI
+328 SGSLN
-336 FGIYNTSNVTSGT
+336 FGIYSGSVVSAGTT

-355 GVSRS
+355 GVSAS
-360 NLSNTQL
+360 NLSSL
-367 TGTYGAYNWILAL
+367 TGTYGAYNWTLASDG
-380 NNNTN
+380 T
-385 NYDLTIAAS
+385 NYDLIVAAS
-394 RSAYNE
+394 RSAYNQL
-400 IVTTAKLTNTASKLE
+400 VTSSKLTNTAAKLE
-415 TIRTNGTKNTLTNTL
+415 TIRTNGTKSTLTNTL

-442 KKIQGSSIVKTSA
+442 KKIQGASIVKTSA
-455 QSVQAQSSFK
+455 QPIQAQSNFK
-465 TALSTVTSPGSS
+465 TTLSTITSPGSS
-477 SSMTNVTK
+477 SSMTNLTK

-497 KNNLYAKIQ
+497 ANNLYAKFQ
-506 SANYSDDSNFF
+506 PANYSDGSTSF
-517 DYKNNQVP
+517 DYKNNQAP
-525 VNALEFFKSNRNV
+525 VNALEFFKSNRNL

-544 DFKESG
+544 DLKESG
-550 IFLRTFGSI
+550 FFLRTFGSI
-559 TNYAAINSD
+559 TNYAAVNSD

-619 ANVYRK
+619 ANAYRK

-726 LENNFIQTDKITE
+726 LENNFVQTDKIVE

>member
-1 MIKFRYLLIVFFIN
+1 MFFKTLFIFIVVT
-15 FFLKSAYSCTTNN
+15 FFLNSKISYAQQVISSNTSSPVTATGGNFTVNTGVTIGASGAIPVVAVNNVNVENFVNNGTITTIVNNGRALNFTSTATTSSIINNGTIYGKEGLQLYSQTAITNN
-28 TGSCTGLLSVTSSG
+28 NSGSTAIWATDRALLFNSGSSGSSVNNTTGTIRGDYSAIRNASG
-42 VTATNSGTITSSTT
+42 VTL
-56 AASSTAYGIYS
+56 S
-67 NSASSSLTVINSGTI
+67 NI
-82 SVSAQPAA
+82 
-90 GAVNATDL
+90 
-98 PHAAHAIV
+98 
-106 TNASGFVLTNSGTI
+106 TNASGATI
-120 TATTSATNGS
+120 QGIFS
-130 SPTVGSRAIIN
+130 I
-141 NGDNA
+141 
-146 KITNT
+146 
-151 NTGTIS
+151 
-157 ATSSPAL
+157 
-164 SPLSGSWSRRAYALE
+164 E
-179 NYGNNLEFT
+179 NYGTVTNLTNNGTMQSTHWVSFNAIGGSGSISNLINRGTIYGSNGGAAINHAITNLNNLQGSS
-188 NSGILSG
+188 NPL
-195 TSTRLHG
+195 
-202 IGFTDNGTG
+202 
-211 KIGATITN
+211 TIT
-219 SGTISGTAT
+219 
-228 EGTGTGMQLIFN
+228 
-240 NSTITNTNTGT
+240 
-251 ISGSNVGISNS
+251 GS
-262 GTGITIN
+262 
-269 NSGAITGTT
+269 
-278 RGIKNNNII
+278 
-287 NALNNSQGAGNVN
+287 
-300 GALTYE
+300 
-306 GKLPTNYNIIIN
+306 LPTNYNIIIN
-318 SSSNYGKLSV
+318 SNSSYGKLSSASP
-328 TSGTDSLI
+328 SGSLN
-336 FGIYNTSNVTSGT
+336 FGIYSGSVVSAGTT

-355 GVSRS
+355 GVSAS
-360 NLSNTQL
+360 NLSSL
-367 TGTYGAYNWILAL
+367 TGTYGAYNWTLASDG
-380 NNNTN
+380 T
-385 NYDLTIAAS
+385 NYDLTVAAS
-394 RSAYNE
+394 RSAYNQL
-400 IVTTAKLTNTASKLE
+400 VTSSKLTNTAAKLE
-415 TIRTNGTKNTLTNTL
+415 TIRTNGTKSTLTNTL

-442 KKIQGSSIVKTSA
+442 KKIQGASIVKTSA
-455 QSVQAQSSFK
+455 QPIQAQSNFK
-465 TALSTVTSPGSS
+465 TTLSTITSPGSS
-477 SSMTNVTK
+477 SKMTNLTK

-497 KNNLYAKIQ
+497 ANNLYAKIQ
-506 SANYSDDSNFF
+506 PANYSDDSNFF
-517 DYKNNQVP
+517 DYKNNQAP
-525 VNALEFFKSNRNV
+525 VNALEFFKSNRNL

-544 DFKESG
+544 DLKESG
-550 IFLRTFGSI
+550 FFLRTFGSV
-559 TNYAAINSD
+559 TNYAALNSV

-625 MDEKEYGV
+625 MDEKEYGA

-759 SSMIGENSWSAS
+759 SSIIDENSWSAS

-808 NNSLNSSLFSI
+808 NNSLNSSLFSV

>member
-1 MIKFRYLLIVFFIN
+1 VVANSSIN
-15 FFLKSAYSCTTNN
+15 GNYS
-28 TGSCTGLLSVTSSG
+28 GISIDSG
-42 VTATNSGTITSSTT
+42 VTIDSITVASGKRIGGSTVMGIENFGTITNLTNN
-56 AASSTAYGIYS
+56 GEIYS
-67 NSASSSLTVINSGTI
+67 GRYNGCCGVTGSNALSMFNGSVITNLVNRGTIYGSSGQYSIGGSGT
-82 SVSAQPAA
+82 
-90 GAVNATDL
+90 
-98 PHAAHAIV
+98 
-106 TNASGFVLTNSGTI
+106 
-120 TATTSATNGS
+120 
-130 SPTVGSRAIIN
+130 
-141 NGDNA
+141 
-146 KITNT
+146 
-151 NTGTIS
+151 
-157 ATSSPAL
+157 
-164 SPLSGSWSRRAYALE
+164 Y
-179 NYGNNLEFT
+179 
-188 NSGILSG
+188 
-195 TSTRLHG
+195 
-202 IGFTDNGTG
+202 
-211 KIGATITN
+211 TITN
-219 SGTISGTAT
+219 
-228 EGTGTGMQLIFN
+228 L
-240 NSTITNTNTGT
+240 
-251 ISGSNVGISNS
+251 SNLQQ
-262 GTGITIN
+262 TLRT
-269 NSGAITGTT
+269 
-278 RGIKNNNII
+278 
-287 NALNNSQGAGNVN
+287 Q
-300 GALTYE
+300 Y
-306 GKLPTNYNIIIN
+306 LPTNYNIIIN
-318 SSSNYGKLSV
+318 SSSSYGKFNVATPGS
-328 TSGTDSLI
+328 SLMT
-336 FGIYNTSNVTSGT
+336 FGIYTGSVVSAGTT

-355 GVSRS
+355 GVSNS
-360 NLSNTQL
+360 NLSSL
-367 TGTYGAYNWILAL
+367 TGSYGAYNWTLASDGI
-380 NNNTN
+380 
-385 NYDLTIAAS
+385 NYDLKIAAS
-394 RSAYNE
+394 RSAYNQT
-400 IVTTAKLTNTASKLE
+400 VTGSKLTNTASQLE
-415 TIRTNGTKNTLTNTL
+415 TMRTNGTKTTLTNTL

-442 KKIQGSSIVKTSA
+442 KKIQGANTVKTGT

-465 TALSTVTSPGSS
+465 TALSTVTSLGSS
-477 SSMTNVTK
+477 SKITNLTK
-485 TNQGSLTFADLQ
+485 TNQGNLTFADLQ
-497 KNNLYAKIQ
+497 TNNLYAKIQ
-506 SANYSDDSNFF
+506 PANYSDDNAFF
-517 DYKNNQVP
+517 DHKNNQAP
-525 VNALEFFKSNRNV
+525 INALEFFKSNRNT

-544 DFKESG
+544 DLKDSG
-550 IFLRTFGSI
+550 FFLRTFGSV
-559 TNYAAINSD
+559 TNYAAVNSD

-625 MDEKEYGV
+625 MDEKEYGA

-688 LTTTYGIVKNYKE
+688 FTTTYGIVKNYTE

-713 HNVLAIKPEIGFT
+713 HNVLVIKPEIGFT

-808 NNSLNSSLFSI
+808 NNSLNSSQFSI

>member
-1 MIKFRYLLIVFFIN
+1 MISKFFMFLKAFI
-15 FFLKSAYSCTTNN
+15 FFLIFWSSITFHISNAEAACDDGIVSSPVTSSDLYTAACTTSL
-28 TGSCTGLLSVTSSG
+28 TTFTVTSSG
-42 VTATNSGTITSSTT
+42 SILGGYPDVGTAVVAFDIFSTSGTISNYGTIGGTNGTINILASGTLNFINKSTGVIYGNYPVSIMNNIRSFTNEGQIYVDGQNAYGALIVVAGNISNGILNTGALTVDATSSNNPTNTNETAPKIIGDMQTIYIDTGKSINEGITNTGTIINVNPGRNSYGIENAGSVDFITNTGSITAGNYGIKNSGTITRLNNRQ
-56 AASSTAYGIYS
+56 G
-67 NSASSSLTVINSGTI
+67 ASSSALTYHGILPTYYNIVINSTSDFGKIIFT
-82 SVSAQPAA
+82 
-90 GAVNATDL
+90 L
-98 PHAAHAIV
+98 P
-106 TNASGFVLTNSGTI
+106 
-120 TATTSATNGS
+120 
-130 SPTVGSRAIIN
+130 
-141 NGDNA
+141 
-146 KITNT
+146 
-151 NTGTIS
+151 
-157 ATSSPAL
+157 
-164 SPLSGSWSRRAYALE
+164 SGS
-179 NYGNNLEFT
+179 
-188 NSGILSG
+188 
-195 TSTRLHG
+195 
-202 IGFTDNGTG
+202 
-211 KIGATITN
+211 
-219 SGTISGTAT
+219 
-228 EGTGTGMQLIFN
+228 
-240 NSTITNTNTGT
+240 
-251 ISGSNVGISNS
+251 
-262 GTGITIN
+262 
-269 NSGAITGTT
+269 TT
-278 RGIKNNNII
+278 
-287 NALNNSQGAGNVN
+287 
-300 GALTYE
+300 
-306 GKLPTNYNIIIN
+306 
-318 SSSNYGKLSV
+318 
-328 TSGTDSLI
+328 
-336 FGIYNTSNVTSGT
+336 FGIYTGSTVAAGT

-355 GVSRS
+355 GVTGSH
-360 NLSNTQL
+360 LSSL
-367 TGTYGAYNWILAL
+367 SGTYGSYSWTLASD
-380 NNNTN
+380 TT
-385 NYDLTIAAS
+385 NYDLTITGSSPS

-400 IVTTAKLTNTASKLE
+400 IVTSPKLANTATQLE
-415 TIRTNGTKNTLTNTL
+415 AIRTKGTKTTLINAL
-430 DNLSAA
+430 DALSST
-436 QLESAV
+436 QLESAL
-442 KKIQGSSIVKTSA
+442 KKIQGTTTVKAAA

-485 TNQGSLTFADLQ
+485 TNQGNLTFADLQ

-506 SANYSDDSNFF
+506 PANYSDDSAFF

-688 LTTTYGIVKNYKE
+688 FTTTYGIVKNYKE